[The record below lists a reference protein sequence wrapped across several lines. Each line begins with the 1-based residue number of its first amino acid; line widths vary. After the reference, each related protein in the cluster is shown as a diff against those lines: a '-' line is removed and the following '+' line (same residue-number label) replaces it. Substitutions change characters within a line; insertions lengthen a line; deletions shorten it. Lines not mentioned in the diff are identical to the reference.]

1 MPSHVCNLGSKTNKS
16 LGSVGDEAERGDA
29 GEQLAAG
36 DSSND
41 EDDEDDDEDDNTDER
56 GGGSSYSE
64 TGFDDEAGTAIRSSA
79 KLCPRDREM
88 CVRAWRARATGR
100 ACAREAPRPQRAWST
115 TITHAGQSDGETTR
129 GGEIAL
135 RTAAASR
142 TRHERKAAGRVLE
155 RKP

>member
-1 MPSHVCNLGSKTNKS
+1 MPSHVCNLGSKTSKS
-16 LGSVGDEAERGDA
+16 LGSVGDETERGDA

-88 CVRAWRARATGR
+88 CVCVRGGREQQGARAQER
-100 ACAREAPRPQRAWST
+100 HQDHSAR
-115 TITHAGQSDGETTR
+115 G
-129 GGEIAL
+129 AL
-135 RTAAASR
+135 R
-142 TRHERKAAGRVLE
+142 
-155 RKP
+155 